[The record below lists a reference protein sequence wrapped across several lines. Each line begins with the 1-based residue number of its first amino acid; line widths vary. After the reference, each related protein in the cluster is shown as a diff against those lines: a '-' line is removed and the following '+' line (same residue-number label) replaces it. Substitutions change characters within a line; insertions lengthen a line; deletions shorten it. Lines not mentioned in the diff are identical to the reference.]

1 VFQVWDSV
9 KASNPDLK
17 LWEIGKIIGQMW
29 RELSDEEKQE
39 YLDEYEAEKVLYLLV
54 AYLPLCREE
63 TFFLINSF
71 FCILT
76 CYRFGFIV

>member
-1 VFQVWDSV
+1 MLQVWDSV

-39 YLDEYEAEKVLYLLV
+39 YLDEYEADKVLVHQL
-54 AYLPLCREE
+54 
-63 TFFLINSF
+63 TFVIDYFLKM
-71 FCILT
+71 
-76 CYRFGFIV
+76 

>member
-1 VFQVWDSV
+1 VSCQVWDSV

-39 YLDEYEAEKVLYLLV
+39 YLDEYEAEKVRKHLSRMHTLQCCSNFLLESEPFSLY
-54 AYLPLCREE
+54 
-63 TFFLINSF
+63 FL
-71 FCILT
+71 
-76 CYRFGFIV
+76 